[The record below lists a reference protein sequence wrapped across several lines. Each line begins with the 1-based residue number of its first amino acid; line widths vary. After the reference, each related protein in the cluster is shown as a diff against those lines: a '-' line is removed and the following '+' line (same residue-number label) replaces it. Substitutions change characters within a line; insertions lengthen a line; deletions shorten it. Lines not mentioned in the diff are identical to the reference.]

1 MTLGTVL
8 VTGASGYIGSHVVS
22 NLLNRGR
29 DVRATVRDASD
40 PGRVDHLRNL
50 PVLEGGSLEIVEMDL
65 MDADSVVRAVA
76 GCCEVIHTAAAV
88 RIMAKKP
95 QSQIVDPSVI
105 GTQNVLDAIDV
116 AGSVERLVHTSS
128 TAAIRPTKWQDG
140 QTLTTDT
147 WADDATLEG
156 NPYGL
161 AKFSAERLVRD
172 WHSAKDVSSRP
183 RMVTIN
189 PCIVFGPP
197 LSERHLRGSVSFIM
211 TLLRREIPF
220 VIPMHVSIV
229 DVRDVAEAHVRALT
243 MGEDTGRYLV
253 VSGQMWFK
261 EIARA
266 LKSSHPDLRIPTRQI
281 PYSLSLVVSLFH
293 PRINLSWARAHLNK
307 RLFWDATPAERD
319 LGMRWRTPEE
329 AVLGSVPPVI
339 ENGWI

>member
-1 MTLGTVL
+1 M
-8 VTGASGYIGSHVVS
+8 VTGASGYIGSHVVA
-22 NLLNRGR
+22 NLLTRGR
-29 DVRATVRDASD
+29 NVRATVRDASD
-40 PGRVDHLRNL
+40 PGRVEHLGAME
-50 PVLEGGSLEIVEMDL
+50 VADGGSLEIVEMDL
-65 MDADSVVRAVA
+65 LDADSVSKAVG
-76 GCCEVIHTAAAV
+76 GCSEVIHTAAAV
-88 RIMAKKP
+88 RITAKKP

-105 GTQNVLDAIDV
+105 GTQNVLDSIDGS
-116 AGSVERLVHTSS
+116 GSVESLIHTSS
-128 TAAIRPTKWQDG
+128 TAAIRPMHWQDG

-172 WHSAKDVSSRP
+172 WHSAKDPASRP

-197 LSERHLRGSVSFIM
+197 LSKRHLRGSVSFIM

-243 MGEDTGRYLV
+243 MGEDAGRYLV

-266 LKSSHPDLRIPTRQI
+266 LKSSHPNLRIPTLQI

-293 PRINLSWARAHLNK
+293 PRITLSWARAHLNK
-307 RLFWDATPAERD
+307 RLFWDASPAERD
-319 LGMRWRTPEE
+319 LGVRWRTPEE
-329 AVLGSVPPVI
+329 AVLGSVPPII

>member
-1 MTLGTVL
+1 MTSRAVV
-8 VTGASGYIGSHVVS
+8 VTGASGYIGSHVVA
-22 NLLNRGR
+22 NLLTRGR
-29 DVRATVRDASD
+29 NVRATVRDASD
-40 PGRVDHLRNL
+40 PSQIEHLGAME
-50 PVLEGGSLEIVEMDL
+50 VTDGGSLEIVEMDL
-65 MDADSVVRAVA
+65 LDADSVSKAVE
-76 GCCEVIHTAAAV
+76 GCSEVIHTAAAV
-88 RIMAKKP
+88 RISAKKP

-105 GTQNVLDAIDV
+105 GTQNVLDSIEGS
-116 AGSVERLVHTSS
+116 GSVESLIHTSS
-128 TAAIRPTKWQDG
+128 PAALRPKQWQDG
-140 QTLTTDT
+140 QTLTTET

-172 WHSAKDVSSRP
+172 WHSAKDPASRP

-197 LSERHLRGSVSFIM
+197 LSKRHLRGSVSFIM

-243 MGEDTGRYLV
+243 MGEDAGRYLT

-266 LKSSHPDLRIPTRQI
+266 LKSSHPDLRIPTLQI

-293 PRINLSWARAHLNK
+293 PRITLSWARAHLNK
-307 RLFWDATPAERD
+307 RLFWDASPAERD

-329 AVLGSVPPVI
+329 AVLESVPPVI